1 MWMGVK
7 CKVLVGMVV
16 SEAKFISELKASV
29 LLPA

>member
-7 CKVLVGMVV
+7 CKVLVEEIGTETK
-16 SEAKFISELKASV
+16 SITELKASV